1 MTPLINFTKC
11 LAVMAISLAGKDVVH
26 LKAQFQTWVTGAQPF
41 LKKFGLLRDF
51 SYVSSAFLKSNM
63 EFTEDQG
70 AEASARFKPA
80 VADFQRDTSITQEQL
95 AMLKD
100 CLLYFRK
107 DSEPALNRITKN
119 IFAVTGDAK
128 FAGEFILDEDD
139 DGGNDVGDK
148 RNEAAMIKIVTTL
161 TGRKNDPILTLNE
174 ARDLREEKPK
184 TMERYSELRKVFVTN
199 YKRALFKFVRT
210 SGKPYVD
217 VKVARKYLDAMG
229 CNYIPNG
236 FVGNIDEQGRL
247 YTTAGKQIAGM
258 LIGSVVMNPSYDPKK
273 DNTYVCHLVGNKG
286 QALRTVDFIK
296 GNKAERFDKVAEF
309 MDNVDKFRTKWLKD
323 LDSYDSKIQ
332 TIAAMVEA
340 IYQTQARIGGDS
352 KNQDGEDRYG
362 MSTLLVKQLK
372 SVQGGFE
379 FNYVGKKG
387 TEQHH
392 FLPSNTMSNRKVIK
406 IIKDLIKGKRPDD
419 VVFTNRGKPLGGGP
433 VNSYLKS
440 IGVPAGITI
449 HKFRHLAGTKLAM
462 GILKKAPF
470 KKTDKPTQ
478 ASVEKWIKEEMKQ
491 VGEML
496 HHRTGSGDNQ
506 KVTGMTA
513 INAYIDPKTLATFFN
528 NLGLRVPRWVPKV

>member
-1 MTPLINFTKC
+1 MTPLISFVKC
-11 LAVMAISLAGKDVVH
+11 ISLMAISLAGKDVIKT
-26 LKAQFQTWVTGAQPF
+26 KAQYQNWATAAQPF

-51 SYVSSAFLKSNM
+51 SYVSNAFLKANM
-63 EFTEDQG
+63 EFTEDLG
-70 AEASARFKPA
+70 AEASSRFKPGL
-80 VADFQRDTSITQEQL
+80 ADFQRDTSITQEQL
-95 AMLKD
+95 AMIKD
-100 CLLYFRK
+100 CFLYFRK
-107 DSEPALNRITKN
+107 DSAPALSRITKN
-119 IFAVTGDAK
+119 IYAVTGDAQ
-128 FAGEFILDEDD
+128 FAREFVLEDEDSPQI
-139 DGGNDVGDK
+139 GDK
-148 RNEAAMIKIVTTL
+148 STETSMMKIVATL
-161 TGRKNDPILTLNE
+161 TGRKGDAILTLNE
-174 ARDLREEKPK
+174 MRDFRETKPK
-184 TMERYSELRKVFVTN
+184 TIERYSELRKIFSTN
-199 YKRALFKFVRT
+199 YKQALFKFVRT

-217 VKVARKYLDAMG
+217 VKVARKYLDALG
-229 CNYIPNG
+229 CNYIPKG
-236 FVGNIDEQGRL
+236 FDGNIDEQGRL
-247 YTTAGKQIAGM
+247 YTTAGKQLAGM
-258 LIGSVVMNPSYDPKK
+258 LIGEVVMNPSYDPKK
-273 DNTYVCHLVGNKG
+273 DNTYVCHLKGNKG

-296 GNKAERFDKVAEF
+296 GNKAERFDKVSEF
-309 MDNVDKFRTKWLKD
+309 MENVDKFRTKWIKD
-323 LDSYDSKIQ
+323 LDSYDSKVQ

-372 SVQGGFE
+372 PVARGGFE

-392 FLPSNTMSNRKVIK
+392 VLLANSMTNRKVIA
-406 IIKDLIKGKRPDD
+406 IIKGLIKGKKPDD
-419 VVFTNRGKPLGGGP
+419 VVFTNRGRLLGGGP

-449 HKFRHLAGTKLAM
+449 HKFRHLAGTKLALS
-462 GILKKAPF
+462 ILKKAPF
-470 KKTDKPTQ
+470 KKADQPTQ

-528 NLGLRVPRWVPKV
+528 NLGLRVPKWIPKV